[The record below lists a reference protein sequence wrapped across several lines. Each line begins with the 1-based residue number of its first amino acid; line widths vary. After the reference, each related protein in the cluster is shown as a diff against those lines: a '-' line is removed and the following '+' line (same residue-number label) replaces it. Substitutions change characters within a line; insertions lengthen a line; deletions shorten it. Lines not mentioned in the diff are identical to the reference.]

1 MAKPIKRKL
10 KSVHDPKMGSTSAAV
25 QRKQPAKAAGTKPA
39 TRKPATK
46 AAASKTPATKPA
58 TRRAATKSTKDLT
71 AADKKFNAARARVLK
86 DRKEG
91 TKARGTKKPA
101 GAQLAERLK
110 THAAA
115 VEAAQKTAAVNK
127 LLQEKRKVVQ
137 NKNLKARQAATDAN
151 IKARGAARI
160 KYIKAKKPVLKD
172 GKIVTPKVAA
182 PKYTPKKAKLA
193 PMPRLVNGKIVT
205 KPRVKK
211 AADPDVKKGAKVGA
225 KTRARGGAK
234 AA

>member
-25 QRKQPAKAAGTKPA
+25 QRKKPAGTKAAAKPAAKPA
-39 TRKPATK
+39 TRKPAAK
-46 AAASKTPATKPA
+46 AAAKPA
-58 TRRAATKSTKDLT
+58 AKPAARKSSKDLT
-71 AADKKFNAARARVLK
+71 AADKKFNSTRARVLK

-115 VEAAQKTAAVNK
+115 VEAAQKTAATNK

-151 IKARGAARI
+151 VKARGAARI